1 MKQPSVETK
10 IAIDDQKW
18 FEYGKYVSETLK
30 LESYVDWRLRTQQA
44 QMREKIKKLGEESDR
59 DDGYVTWICLEDVLA
74 IIEEKR

>member
-10 IAIDDQKW
+10 IQEILLGIGVNSTIEETIAK
-18 FEYGKYVSETLK
+18 FEALFSTH
-30 LESYVDWRLRTQQA
+30 QA